1 MLLKRKYD
9 IARLQ
14 SIASLFPVTAILGA
28 RQCGKT
34 TIAKQLHYDHFF
46 DLENPRDE
54 GKFDHPQLLL
64 ENLKGTIVIDEIQR
78 KPGLFP
84 LIRYLVDS
92 KKNQKYII
100 LGSASRDLIRQG
112 SESLAGRIGF
122 YYLSGFSPDDVGAD
136 NVNKLW
142 LRGGYP
148 RSYLTDND
156 TTSMLWLDNYITT
169 FLERDIPQLGITIP
183 SQTLRRFWIMISH
196 YHGQIVNYSELG
208 RAFGISDHTVKNY
221 LNIFEG
227 TFMIYQVM
235 PWYVNVGKRL
245 VKSPKLYIRD
255 SGIFH
260 KLQSINSYDQL
271 ISHNKIGSSWEG
283 FAMEIIIN
291 RLDSKRESLFFYKTH
306 SGAEL
311 DLFFQKDG
319 KNIGIEFKYADAP
332 KKSKSMVSVMKDLQL
347 DILYVVYP
355 GNDIYKLDERIVV
368 FPLVLF
374 TNELLRPRKGQ

>member
-1 MLLKRKYD
+1 MILERRYD
-9 IARLQ
+9 NAHIQ
-14 SIASLFPVTAILGA
+14 SMVSFFPVTAILGS

-34 TIAKQLHYDHFF
+34 TIAKQLQYDHFF

-54 GKFDHPQLLL
+54 AKFDNPQLLL
-64 ENLKGTIVIDEIQR
+64 ENLTGTIIIDEIQR
-78 KPGLFP
+78 KPDLFP

-92 KKNQKYII
+92 KSNQKYII

-112 SESLAGRIGF
+112 AETMAGRIGF
-122 YYLSGFSPDDVGAD
+122 YYLSGFSLDDVGTE
-136 NVNKLW
+136 NMNRLW

-148 RSYLTDND
+148 RSYLTETD

-183 SQTLRRFWIMISH
+183 SHTLRKFWIMISH
-196 YHGQIVNYSELG
+196 YHGQIINYSELG
-208 RAFGISDHTVKNY
+208 RAFGISDHTVKKY

-227 TFMIYQVM
+227 TFMIYQLM
-235 PWYVNVGKRL
+235 PWYANVGKRL

-260 KLQSINSYDQL
+260 KLQSIDSYDQL
-271 ISHNKIGSSWEG
+271 TSHNKIGSSWEG

-291 RLDSKRESLFFYKTH
+291 RLELKRESLFFYKTH

-311 DLFFQKDG
+311 DLLFQKGG

-332 KKSKSMVSVMKDLQL
+332 KKTKSMMSVINDLQL
-347 DILYVVYP
+347 DILYVLYP
-355 GNDIYKLDERIVV
+355 GNEMYRLDEKIIV
-368 FPLVLF
+368 FPLRLII
-374 TNELLRPRKGQ
+374 NELLNNKNE

>member
-1 MLLKRKYD
+1 MILERRYD
-9 IARLQ
+9 NAHIQ
-14 SIASLFPVTAILGA
+14 SMVSFFPVTAILGS

-34 TIAKQLHYDHFF
+34 TIAKQLQYDHFF

-54 GKFDHPQLLL
+54 AKFDNPQLLL
-64 ENLKGTIVIDEIQR
+64 ENLTGTIIIDEIQR
-78 KPGLFP
+78 KPDLFP

-92 KKNQKYII
+92 KSNQKYII

-112 SESLAGRIGF
+112 AETMAGRIGF
-122 YYLSGFSPDDVGAD
+122 YYLSGFSLDDIGTE
-136 NVNKLW
+136 NMNRLW

-148 RSYLTDND
+148 RSYLTETD

-183 SQTLRRFWIMISH
+183 SHTLRKFWIMISH
-196 YHGQIVNYSELG
+196 YHGQIINYSELG
-208 RAFGISDHTVKNY
+208 RAFGISDHTVKKY

-227 TFMIYQVM
+227 TFMIYQLM
-235 PWYVNVGKRL
+235 PWYANVGKRL

-260 KLQSINSYDQL
+260 KLQSIDSYDQL
-271 ISHNKIGSSWEG
+271 TSHNKIGSSWEG

-291 RLDSKRESLFFYKTH
+291 RLELKRESLFFYKTH

-311 DLFFQKDG
+311 DLLFQKGG

-332 KKSKSMVSVMKDLQL
+332 KKTKSMMSVINDLQL
-347 DILYVVYP
+347 DILYVLYP
-355 GNDIYKLDERIVV
+355 GNEMYRLDEKIIV
-368 FPLVLF
+368 FPLRLII
-374 TNELLRPRKGQ
+374 NELLNNKNE